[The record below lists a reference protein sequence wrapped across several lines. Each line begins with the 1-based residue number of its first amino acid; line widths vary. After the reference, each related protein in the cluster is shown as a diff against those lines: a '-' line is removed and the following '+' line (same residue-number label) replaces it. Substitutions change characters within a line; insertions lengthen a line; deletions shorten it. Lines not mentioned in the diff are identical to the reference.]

1 MEKKSIFLKL
11 WFPPPIVFFIVLKR
25 EIFINGSQSVLIWC
39 LTSCLDKV
47 RRVADFKKQ
56 FNSSLDKLSV

>member
-11 WFPPPIVFFIVLKR
+11 WFPPPLSFFYCFEKRDIYKWESKCVDMVF
-25 EIFINGSQSVLIWC
+25 
-39 LTSCLDKV
+39 TSCLDKV